1 MKGLFQKVK
10 GKVLVGAGL
19 LMAGSSAFAATT
31 THITQ
36 PTPDYTDFYATVG
49 TVLAIVTVVM
59 LAKRAKGFFR

>member
-1 MKGLFQKVK
+1 MKGLFQKAK

-31 THITQ
+31 HITQ

-49 TVLAIVTVVM
+49 TVLGVVTVVM

>member
-1 MKGLFQKVK
+1 MKKRLFI
-10 GKVLVGAGL
+10 LGAL
-19 LMAGSSAFAATT
+19 ILSALPALAEGN
-31 THITQ
+31 ITQ

>member
-1 MKGLFQKVK
+1 MKGFLHRAK
-10 GKVLVGAGL
+10 GKFLLGAGL
-19 LMAGSSAFAATT
+19 LMAGSSAFADAN
-31 THITQ
+31 ITQ